1 MNQYEFD
8 ILLEKYLA
16 GNCTEQEE
24 EMIQEWYEKEQEKTL
39 TMSNDQKVAL
49 ENRIWSV
56 IQQRTF
62 NTKKGLKLRTW
73 QKYSLVACLL
83 LLLMIPVFLVKK
95 QTPTKTTTAS
105 PKTVSNEGII
115 VKNTTQ
121 KPREIR
127 LEDGSIIQLSAN
139 SSISYPEHFGNKQRN
154 VYLKGEAFFDV
165 QKDPTKPFIVHAGN
179 LTTEVLGTSFRIKSY
194 EEAQTIEVSVKT
206 GRVSVFEDN
215 NEQTKT
221 RKGMI
226 LTPNQRVIFNKYTK
240 EIIPAIVIQPSPI
253 IQVAN
258 AETFIFEE
266 TPVEQVLS
274 KLRRIY
280 GLEMVVEN
288 QALNHCVFTGD
299 LNDLPLDT
307 QLDLIC
313 KSINSTHEQR
323 GTSIF

>member
-1 MNQYEFD
+1 
-8 ILLEKYLA
+8 
-16 GNCTEQEE
+16 
-24 EMIQEWYEKEQEKTL
+24 
-39 TMSNDQKVAL
+39 
-49 ENRIWSV
+49 
-56 IQQRTF
+56 
-62 NTKKGLKLRTW
+62 
-73 QKYSLVACLL
+73 
-83 LLLMIPVFLVKK
+83 MIPVFLVKK

-323 GTSIF
+323 GTSIFINGQGCN